1 MLPFVCARRV
11 YMRVFENASMALEGY
26 TRDGR
31 GTRLEERVK
40 IYLFIQ
46 SFLYFLNLCSCICI
60 TYSQI

>member
-1 MLPFVCARRV
+1 
-11 YMRVFENASMALEGY
+11 MRVFENASMALEGY
-26 TRDGR
+26 TSDGR
-31 GTRLEERVK
+31 GTRLEDRVK